1 MAGNERGL
9 DRDMPRGLER
19 WELLNENLDKLSA
32 SDPLTL
38 HDALAFVYA
47 EIAATPEPLLQD
59 YARFTE
65 DDLTEDLVPR
75 SAKVEKGEMAVGLS
89 GDQGAILLDAGRLLR
104 AIEQN
109 AVEYSHFIESDR
121 GEDLED
127 AWRTTNGRHYVIPR
141 MTALAGTDGKP
152 FLRRALLH
160 YRILPTTID
169 GFAVRLHRSTLAAD
183 TKWASNERDASER
196 SFGAALF
203 PGLCTELAYPEI
215 DTFTVTGLT
224 GCDAIT
230 CIDTH
235 LAEAKS
241 GECCAVVWGE
251 LTMPEASLRHLRGT
265 LADRALDGCGPLRYL
280 VAGSWHSEID
290 GALRNACCVLDGY
303 GEPIFS
309 VYKWAKFV
317 VDGKWEAIVP
327 GDEIHVLIGEDELAI
342 VAICRDFLH
351 ATTDPPYGKLDVDLA
366 FVPSM
371 IPDVTKQET
380 MDAHKPTAN
389 QMRVRYGTRTL
400 VVAQP
405 AHAGEGGVGQ
415 VLAFPGRP
423 LEAKVEIVSEAWL
436 RCGLAN
442 P

>member
-1 MAGNERGL
+1 
-9 DRDMPRGLER
+9 MPKGLER
-19 WELLNENLDKLSA
+19 WELLNASLGKLSA
-32 SDPLTL
+32 SDPLAL
-38 HDALAFVYA
+38 HDALALVYA

-65 DDLTEDLVPR
+65 DDLTEGLVQR
-75 SAKVEKGEMAVGLS
+75 SGNVEKGDMAVRVS
-89 GDQGAILLDAGRLLR
+89 SDQGAILLDAGRLLR

-109 AVEYSHFIESDR
+109 AVECSHFIESDR

-141 MTALAGTDGKP
+141 MTALAGIDGKP

-183 TKWASNERDASER
+183 TNWATKERVAYER

-203 PGLCTELAYPEI
+203 PGLCTELAYPEA

-251 LTMPEASLRHLRGT
+251 LTMPEANLRHLRGT

-290 GALRNACCVLDGY
+290 GAMRNACHVLDGY

-309 VYKWAKFV
+309 IYKWAKFV

-327 GDEIHVLIGEDELAI
+327 GDEIHILIGEDELAI
-342 VAICRDFLH
+342 VAICRDFLQ

-371 IPDVTKQET
+371 ILDVTKQET

-405 AHAGEGGVGQ
+405 ARAGEGGVGQ
-415 VLAFPGRP
+415 VLAFPSRP
-423 LEAKVEIVSEAWL
+423 LEAEVEIVSKAWL